1 MHVGGSYRSLP
12 HPMTTTRGVA
22 ALIMPPGFLQRPR
35 VEPSCQPRYHRRW
48 MVMLNLIVTVM
59 VIVAVVMRARMVGGQ
74 RVPQRK
80 RLNGKVDAG

>member
-1 MHVGGSYRSLP
+1 
-12 HPMTTTRGVA
+12 
-22 ALIMPPGFLQRPR
+22 
-35 VEPSCQPRYHRRW
+35 

-80 RLNGKVDAG
+80 RLNGQGDAG